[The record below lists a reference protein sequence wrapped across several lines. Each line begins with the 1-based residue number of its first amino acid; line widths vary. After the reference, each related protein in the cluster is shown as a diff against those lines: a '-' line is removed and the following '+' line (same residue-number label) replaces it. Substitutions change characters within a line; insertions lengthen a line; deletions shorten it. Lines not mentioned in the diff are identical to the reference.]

1 MAGAIPVRNED
12 GSTNV
17 GLVRF
22 TPASV
27 LAAREAEQALA
38 QTPTPDST
46 VTESLA
52 GYISKCWTAAQRA
65 KSPIET
71 QMLKNQRMR
80 SGVYEAEKLAAI
92 REMGGSEVYVL
103 LTATQCRSAEA
114 WINDIMRPI
123 GDKPWTLNPTTMP
136 DISPELENQVRSE
149 VAEVFRAVLMRAQE
163 LALVVDEA
171 KLRTE
176 IRNYAE
182 NERDRALK
190 MLQEEALE
198 RADRMA
204 LKIEDQMEEG
214 GWHEAF
220 WTAISDAVTLKGG
233 ILKGPVITRKK
244 VKKWVQGP
252 QGWVVDAEYQLV
264 PEFERV
270 SPFDLYPAPDSRN
283 PDDGYLI
290 ERHKLTRSELI
301 SMIGVPGYSEPNIR
315 KVLQEYGTHGSNR
328 MLSIDSSRA
337 MLDFGSTESLT
348 NTEKIE
354 ALEFWGS
361 VQGRMLKEWGM
372 SGDIDDDLEYEVN
385 AWLIGNYV
393 IRAILNPDKLG
404 KKPYS
409 IDSYERVPGSFWGR
423 GVPELMSDVQDV
435 CNAVARAI
443 VNNAAFSSGPM
454 MEINSERVQENGKES
469 YPWKVF
475 QATNQQMS
483 EAPAVR
489 FYQPNIVV
497 APLLQVFEFFS
508 AMAENQTGIPRWAYG
523 NTDIGGAGATSSGLS
538 MLMTHASRGIKEVI
552 THIDKMVCGVVERI
566 YDYNMTYDA
575 DETIKG
581 DCRVVARGSSSL
593 LAKEQK
599 LTRRT
604 EFLAATGSNPTDI
617 QLIGLENRAKM
628 LVQQAKDLD
637 LEIDVPEELEA
648 TIQQLAQQ
656 FMMAGGMPQ
665 MPKGQAPTE
674 SPKRLD
680 ASGSQMGGTESNA
693 FQNQAAA

>member
-22 TPASV
+22 TPAAV
-27 LAAREAEQALA
+27 TAAKESEQALA
-38 QTPTPDST
+38 ASASQDTTL
-46 VTESLA
+46 TESLA
-52 GYISKCWTAAQRA
+52 GYITKCWSSAQRA
-65 KSPIET
+65 KIPIEN

-80 SGVYEAEKLAAI
+80 SGIYEADRLAAI
-92 REMGGSEVYVL
+92 REMGGSETYVL
-103 LTATQCRSAEA
+103 LTATQCRAAES

-123 GDKPWTLNPTTMP
+123 GDRPWTISPTTMP

-149 VAEVFRAVLMRAQE
+149 VAEVFSAVLARAQE
-163 LALVVDEA
+163 FSMMVDET
-171 KLRTE
+171 KLRAE
-176 IRNYAE
+176 IRNYTE
-182 NERDRALK
+182 DERDRVLK
-190 MLQEEALE
+190 NLQEEALE
-198 RADRMA
+198 RSERMT
-204 LKIEDQMEEG
+204 LKIDDQLQEG
-214 GWHEAF
+214 GWHSSF
-220 WTAISDAVTLKGG
+220 WTAISDAVTLKAG
-233 ILKGPVITRKK
+233 ILKGPVIRRQK

-252 QGWVVDAEYQLV
+252 QGWIVDAQYQLV

-270 SPFDLYPAPDSRN
+270 SPFDLYPAPDARH

-301 SMIGVPGYSEPNIR
+301 SMIGVPGYSEENIR
-315 KVLQEYGTHGSNR
+315 KALQEFGTSGSNR
-328 MLSIDSSRA
+328 MLSIDSARA
-337 MLDFGSTESLT
+337 MVEFGSTESLT
-348 NTEKIE
+348 NSEKIE

-372 SGDIDDDLEYEVN
+372 TGDIDDDLEYEVN
-385 AWLIGNYV
+385 AWLIGSFV

-409 IDSYERVPGSFWGR
+409 VDSYERVTGSFWGR

-523 NTDIGGAGATSSGLS
+523 NTDIGGAGSTSSGLS

-552 THIDKMVCGVVERI
+552 THIDHMVCGVIERV
-566 YDYNMTYDA
+566 YDYNMTYSD

-617 QLIGLENRAKM
+617 QLLGLENRAKM

-637 LEIDVPEELEA
+637 LEVDVPEELEE

-656 FMMAGGMPQ
+656 FMASGGMPQ

-674 SPKRLD
+674 APSQLD
-680 ASGSQMGGTESNA
+680 ATGSEMGGAESNA
-693 FQNQAAA
+693 FQNQAMA